1 MCYCENYSTIEKVFS
16 ELDSNEASSIKFV
29 KSLFSSDLSGKVAYI
44 KSNFVVVSKTIACL
58 EAVGVEMND
67 ALDIVK
73 SAERA
78 VEQARDKVAENVKNK
93 FKKVLERN
101 YGFSIMCKINGI
113 LGGNGTTLGE
123 EDPALDSN
131 DVTLQI
137 CILDI
142 V

>member
-1 MCYCENYSTIEKVFS
+1 
-16 ELDSNEASSIKFV
+16 
-29 KSLFSSDLSGKVAYI
+29 
-44 KSNFVVVSKTIACL
+44 
-58 EAVGVEMND
+58 MND

-101 YGFSIMCKINGI
+101 YGFSIICEMNGI
-113 LGGNGTTLGE
+113 LGGNGATLRE
-123 EDPALDSN
+123 EDSALDSN
-131 DVTLQI
+131 DVTI
-137 CILDI
+137 FKYAPLDI